1 VNALVLIAVLLQ
13 AVPPPTTAPQ
23 ITTASVRGDKFQIL
37 VPQGWKTLNDGGF
50 VLLGHTSGAS
60 VLFQRASRAGSLSD
74 FAQRQAERVMLP
86 LGFATIGQPQSFKDI
101 REEWIQYDIRGKRL
115 TDDRRILY
123 RLLRRDTNYFEFI
136 YEASD
141 EGFEKLLTEAQE
153 IASSVQA
160 IIEKPP
166 VRRRR

>member
-1 VNALVLIAVLLQ
+1 M
-13 AVPPPTTAPQ
+13 
-23 ITTASVRGDKFQIL
+23 

-50 VLLGHTSGAS
+50 ILLGHTSGAS
-60 VLFQRASRAGSLSD
+60 VLFQRTNRSGSLAD

-86 LGFATIGQPQSFKDI
+86 LGFATIAPPESFKDTK
-101 REEWIQYDIRGKRL
+101 EEWIQYDIRGKRL
-115 TDDRRILY
+115 AEDRRVLY
-123 RLLRRDTNYFEFI
+123 RLLRRDTSYFEFI
-136 YEASD
+136 YEASP
-141 EGFEKLLTEAQE
+141 EGFEPLLREAQE

>member
-1 VNALVLIAVLLQ
+1 MNALVFVAVLLQ
-13 AVPPPTTAPQ
+13 AAPAPTTAPQ

-37 VPQGWKTLNDGGF
+37 VPQGWKTLNEGGF

-60 VLFQRASRAGSLSD
+60 VLFQRANRAGSLTD

-86 LGFATIGQPQSFKDI
+86 LGFATIGQPLSFKDT

-136 YEASD
+136 YEASE
-141 EGFEKLLTEAQE
+141 EGFEMLLREAQE

-166 VRRRR
+166 IRRRR

>member
-1 VNALVLIAVLLQ
+1 
-13 AVPPPTTAPQ
+13 
-23 ITTASVRGDKFQIL
+23 
-37 VPQGWKTLNDGGF
+37 
-50 VLLGHTSGAS
+50 
-60 VLFQRASRAGSLSD
+60 
-74 FAQRQAERVMLP
+74 MLP

>member
-1 VNALVLIAVLLQ
+1 VNALVFIAVLLQ
-13 AVPPPTTAPQ
+13 AAPPPRTAPQ

-86 LGFATIGQPQSFKDI
+86 LGFATIGQPTSFKDT

-136 YEASD
+136 YEASE
-141 EGFEKLLTEAQE
+141 EGFKMLLTEAQE

-160 IIEKPP
+160 IIEKPT

>member
-1 VNALVLIAVLLQ
+1 MNALVLIAVLLQ